1 MPRAPRYSVTQRREL
16 MYRVARNPEFSCCC
30 IRLSR
35 EDRFRAKRVFRI
47 SRGAVRSWE
56 QERRDR
62 EKAQPSAL
70 PTP

>member
-1 MPRAPRYSVTQRREL
+1 MPSPPRYSVTQRLEL

-47 SRGAVRSWE
+47 SRGAVRFWE
-56 QERRDR
+56 RERKER

-70 PTP
+70 PRP